1 MTVRLDRL
9 GRMELGLPDPDQ
21 RSPDPQVLLATDQ
34 QVLLDLLDPDQRS
47 PDQLD
52 PQDMVQLDRRACR
65 GFREIKAYRGQ
76 ADRLDRRGYRV
87 YREYRD

>member
-1 MTVRLDRL
+1 MTVRLDLL

-21 RSPDPQVLLATDQ
+21 RSLDPLVLLATDQ
-34 QVLLDLLDPDQRS
+34 QVLLDLPDPDQRS
-47 PDQLD
+47 PDLLD

-65 GFREIKAYRGQ
+65 VFRGIRAYRGQ
-76 ADRLDRRGYRV
+76 ADRLDSRVYRG